1 MRNPRAIPIMAA
13 ALLLSAL
20 PAMAQVNCK
29 AAATRAGY
37 IRCLQQQAQIYRESA
52 RNYNEIA
59 RDLYRM
65 HRRTGRI
72 LRRAPIFGKYAAPAW
87 NAPRYYYRFRYGRP

>member
-1 MRNPRAIPIMAA
+1 MKKLYGIPLIGAV
-13 ALLLSAL
+13 LLFSTL

-37 IRCLQQQAQIYRESA
+37 IRCLRQQTQIYRDSA
-52 RNYNEIA
+52 RSYNEIA
-59 RDLYRM
+59 RDLYRT

-72 LRRAPIFGKYAAPAW
+72 LRRFPILGRYATPAW
-87 NAPRYYYRFRYGRP
+87 NVPRYYYRFRYGRP